1 MKNYILNIYSNYL
14 LEEEINKIISKE
26 DNVIN
31 LNYEELKIDDVILE
45 CSYYS
50 LIDSS
55 KCVIVKNF
63 KLNED
68 ARKIIDYL
76 DSPNKD
82 VKLILI
88 CNNIDKRNKIYE
100 DIKNKINIIEIK
112 LLTPNEISNK
122 INIYCKNN
130 KIKIGYNELSY
141 LLDKNKNDLDLII
154 SEINKLSIIS
164 SNITLDLINM
174 YGSFIPNDDSFELCD
189 AIVTKNKKEIS
200 SLLNEFIE
208 ARKEVIPF
216 IALLAMQFRYIYAYK
231 ITNKSAVY
239 LKELFEVNSDYPFKK
254 AIERRNLYSIDELKQ
269 ILINLSNADL
279 DLKSTDKDKY
289 NVLRTFI
296 SSII

>member
-1 MKNYILNIYSNYL
+1 MKNYILNVYSNYL

-26 DNVIN
+26 DNLIN
-31 LNYEELKIDDVILE
+31 LNYDDINIDDVILE

-55 KCVIVKNF
+55 KCIIVKNF

-68 ARKIIDYL
+68 ARKLISYL
-76 DSPNKD
+76 DNPNKD

-88 CNNIDKRNKIYE
+88 CNNIDKRNKIYK

-112 LLTPNEISNK
+112 ALTPNEINNK
-122 INIYCKNN
+122 INNYCKNN
-130 KIKIGYNELSY
+130 KIKIGYTELNY
-141 LLDKNKNDLDLII
+141 LLDKNKNDLDLTI

-189 AIVTKNKKEIS
+189 AIVNKNIKELP
-200 SLLNEFIE
+200 SLLNEFID
-208 ARKEVIPF
+208 AKKEVIPF
-216 IALLAMQFRYIYAYK
+216 IALLAMQYRYIYAYK
-231 ITNKSAVY
+231 ITNKSALY
-239 LKELFEVNSDYPFKK
+239 LKDLFEVNSDYPFKK

-269 ILINLSNADL
+269 ILINLAKADL

-289 NVLRTFI
+289 NVLKTFI
-296 SSII
+296 STII

>member
-1 MKNYILNIYSNYL
+1 MKNYILNVYSNYL

-26 DNVIN
+26 DNLIN
-31 LNYEELKIDDVILE
+31 LNYDDINIDDVILE

-55 KCVIVKNF
+55 KCIIVKNF

-68 ARKIIDYL
+68 ARKLISYL
-76 DSPNKD
+76 DNPNKD

-88 CNNIDKRNKIYE
+88 RNNIDKRNKIYK

-112 LLTPNEISNK
+112 ALTTNEINNK
-122 INIYCKNN
+122 INNYCKNN
-130 KIKIGYNELSY
+130 KIKIGYTELNY
-141 LLDKNKNDLDLII
+141 LLDKNKNDLDLTI

-189 AIVTKNKKEIS
+189 AIVNKNIKELP
-200 SLLNEFIE
+200 SLLNEFID
-208 ARKEVIPF
+208 AKKEVIPF
-216 IALLAMQFRYIYAYK
+216 IALLAMQYRYIYAYK
-231 ITNKSAVY
+231 ITNKSALY
-239 LKELFEVNSDYPFKK
+239 LKDLFEVNSDYPFKK

-269 ILINLSNADL
+269 ILINLAKADL

-289 NVLRTFI
+289 NVLKTFI
-296 SSII
+296 STII

>member
-88 CNNIDKRNKIYE
+88 CNNIDKRTKIYK

-130 KIKIGYNELSY
+130 KIKIGYNELNY

-154 SEINKLSIIS
+154 SEINKLNIIS

-189 AIVTKNKKEIS
+189 AIVTKNKKEIA

>member
-1 MKNYILNIYSNYL
+1 MKNYILNVYSNYL

-26 DNVIN
+26 DNLIN
-31 LNYEELKIDDVILE
+31 LNYDDINIDDVILE

-55 KCVIVKNF
+55 KCIIVKNF

-68 ARKIIDYL
+68 ARKLISYL
-76 DSPNKD
+76 DNPNKD

-88 CNNIDKRNKIYE
+88 CNNIDKRNKIYK

-112 LLTPNEISNK
+112 ALTTNEINNK
-122 INIYCKNN
+122 INNYCKNN
-130 KIKIGYNELSY
+130 KIKIGYTELNY
-141 LLDKNKNDLDLII
+141 LLDKNKNDLDLTI

-189 AIVTKNKKEIS
+189 AIVNKNIKELP
-200 SLLNEFIE
+200 SLLNEFID
-208 ARKEVIPF
+208 AKKEVIPF
-216 IALLAMQFRYIYAYK
+216 IALLAMQYRYIYAYK
-231 ITNKSAVY
+231 ITNKSALY
-239 LKELFEVNSDYPFKK
+239 LKDLFEVNSDYPFKK

-269 ILINLSNADL
+269 ILINLAKADL

-289 NVLRTFI
+289 NVLKTFI
-296 SSII
+296 STII

>member
-31 LNYEELKIDDVILE
+31 LNYEEIKIDDVILE

-50 LIDSS
+50 IIDSS

-88 CNNIDKRNKIYE
+88 CNNIDKRNKIYK

-130 KIKIGYNELSY
+130 KIKIGYNELNY

-154 SEINKLSIIS
+154 SEINKLNIIS

-189 AIVTKNKKEIS
+189 AIVNKNKKGIS

-231 ITNKSAVY
+231 ITNKSALY

-254 AIERRNLYSIDELKQ
+254 AIERRNLYSVDELKQ
-269 ILINLSNADL
+269 ILINLAKADL

>member
-31 LNYEELKIDDVILE
+31 LNYDELKIDDVILE

-50 LIDSS
+50 LIDSF

-88 CNNIDKRNKIYE
+88 CNNIDKRNKIYK

-130 KIKIGYNELSY
+130 KIKIGYNELNY

-154 SEINKLSIIS
+154 SEINKLNIIS

-189 AIVTKNKKEIS
+189 AIVTKNKKEIAF
-200 SLLNEFIE
+200 LLNEFIE

-269 ILINLSNADL
+269 ILINLAKADL

>member
-88 CNNIDKRNKIYE
+88 CNNIDKRNKIYK

-122 INIYCKNN
+122 INVYCKNN
-130 KIKIGYNELSY
+130 KIKIGYNELNY

-154 SEINKLSIIS
+154 NEINKLNIIS

-189 AIVTKNKKEIS
+189 AIVTKNKKEIA

-254 AIERRNLYSIDELKQ
+254 AMDRRNLYSIDELKQ
-269 ILINLSNADL
+269 ILINLAKADL